1 MGRSLPTKIIFMGS
15 PKFSAVI
22 LEGLIKNGLIPEA
35 VFTQED
41 KIGKRGHKLIE
52 TEVKK
57 VAKINSIP
65 IYQPKSLRDEKT
77 VEILKDISPDFIV
90 VAAYGKILPKEVLQI
105 PKISCV
111 NVHASIL
118 PRWRGASPIH
128 YSILFGDKK
137 TGVAIMRMDEGI
149 DTGDIYEVSKEV
161 EIDEKETTLTLSEKL
176 AKIGAELLP
185 QSLEKIFKGEISLTK
200 QDESKATY
208 APRIKKEDGHIDF
221 SKESQY
227 IERMIRAF
235 TPWPKCYF
243 FLKGKRINV
252 VSSIVGEK
260 NESEECGILLSS
272 KELLFSCGN
281 GTTIKF
287 TKVQMEGKK
296 VVKGEE
302 FIRGFRV
309 EKGEKI

>member
-1 MGRSLPTKIIFMGS
+1 MGRPLPAKIVFMGS
-15 PKFSAVI
+15 SNFSSVI
-22 LEGLIKNGLIPEA
+22 FESLIKNGFKIVA
-35 VFTQED
+35 IFTQED
-41 KIGKRGHKLIE
+41 KIGERGHKLIE

-57 VAKINSIP
+57 AAKLHSIP
-65 IYQPKSLRDEKT
+65 IYQPKTLKNEKT
-77 VEILKDISPDFIV
+77 VEILKTFSSDFIV

-118 PRWRGASPIH
+118 PRWRGASPIQ
-128 YSILFGDKK
+128 YSILNGDKK
-137 TGVAIMRMDEGI
+137 TGVTIMKMDEGV
-149 DTGDIYEVSKEV
+149 DTGDIYEISE
-161 EIDEKETTLTLSEKL
+161 EIEIEEKETTLTLSEKL

-200 QDESKATY
+200 QEESKATY
-208 APRIKKEDGHIDF
+208 APRIKKENGHIDF
-221 SKESQY
+221 SKESQD

-235 TPWPKCYF
+235 IPWPKCYF

-252 VSSIVGEK
+252 ISSIVSEK
-260 NESEECGILLSS
+260 IESEGYGILLSS

-287 TKVQMEGKK
+287 TEVQMEGKK

-302 FIRGFRV
+302 FIRGFRI